1 MLMKIVKKLV
11 EVEVEVLEYTDIA
24 AKIIG
29 LQSGDSIVF
38 KARDFENEDLKGD
51 MAKAFSSLGI
61 EKTDSL
67 SNEII
72 LYKHPRHKSLT
83 YTTQWNKE
91 ETELTITRIML

>member
-1 MLMKIVKKLV
+1 MKIVKKMV

-29 LQSGDSIVF
+29 LQAGDFTVF
-38 KARDFENEDLKGD
+38 KSKDFENNDLEGD
-51 MAKAFSSLGI
+51 MLKAFSSLGI
-61 EKTDSL
+61 EEADSL

-91 ETELTITRIML
+91 KTELTITRIQL

>member
-1 MLMKIVKKLV
+1 MKIVKKMV

-29 LQSGDSIVF
+29 LQFGDSIIF
-38 KARDFENEDLKGD
+38 KTKDFENEDLKGD

-61 EKTDSL
+61 EESDSL
-67 SNEII
+67 SDEII

-83 YTTQWNKE
+83 YTTQWNKDL
-91 ETELTITRIML
+91 TELTITRIML

>member
-1 MLMKIVKKLV
+1 MKIVKKLV

-29 LQSGDSIVF
+29 LQAGDCIIF
-38 KARDFENEDLKGD
+38 KSKDFENNDLEGD
-51 MAKAFSSLGI
+51 MLKAFSSLGI
-61 EKTDSL
+61 LEADSL

-83 YTTQWNKE
+83 YTTQWNKDK
-91 ETELTITRIML
+91 TELTITRIQL